1 MSENIQNQN
10 QNQQPQ
16 QQYSTAAKPTKKCKH
31 CKSDIPADAKICPYC
46 RKKQEGKLKWI
57 IIAVIA
63 LIIIGSIGGKRSD
76 SNSSESGATNFS
88 KSDASNSSAVSASVE
103 DETQEP
109 EITYTSIDVSTM
121 MDDLENNALKAE
133 ETYKDQYLEITGRL
147 ANIDS
152 KGKYISVHSQTDD
165 FSLVGVQCYIKDD
178 AAKNKVMDMT
188 KDDIITLKI
197 HITNIGEIIGYQA
210 DIIEIE

>member
-10 QNQQPQ
+10 QQPQ
-16 QQYSTAAKPTKKCKH
+16 QRQYFPAAEETKKCKH
-31 CKSDIPADAKICPYC
+31 CKSDIPTDAKVCPYC
-46 RKKQEGKLKWI
+46 RKKQGGKLKWI
-57 IIAVIA
+57 IIAVVA
-63 LIIIGSIGGKRSD
+63 LFIIGTFGEKKSD
-76 SNSSESGATNFS
+76 SDS
-88 KSDASNSSAVSASVE
+88 SNSPAVKAST
-103 DETQEP
+103 DAETQEP
-109 EITYTSIDVSTM
+109 EINYTSVDVSTM
-121 MDDLENNALKAE
+121 MDDLKSNALKAE

-188 KDDIITLKI
+188 TDDIITLKI
-197 HITNIGEIIGYQA
+197 HITNIGEVMGYQA